1 MDIYPL
7 YNPLSQQKKKMVE
20 HHTAMKYS
28 RTQPMTE
35 HEELAFAW
43 VRLLCHTIDSA
54 AHLHKMHKQ
63 QHIWVHTTL
72 RTAISHS
79 KMRPDYTKMYVC
91 AYRRK
96 IQQQL
101 SARCYATS
109 RSTHFVRAKKK
120 KRRPQ
125 PYRTNVQ
132 IPRPADGRTEQFT
145 RNIWYTKWSTHRRQA
160 LNQLCPYNNS
170 HLQVCPWKKE
180 SSLQKSIL
188 CVHNA
193 PWMTSS

>member
-96 IQQQL
+96 DTATIISTVL
-101 SARCYATS
+101 CYIPQHAFRPS
-109 RSTHFVRAKKK
+109 KKK
-120 KRRPQ
+120 KKTSTALPHERSNPKARRRSH
-125 PYRTNVQ
+125 RT
-132 IPRPADGRTEQFT
+132 
-145 RNIWYTKWSTHRRQA
+145 
-160 LNQLCPYNNS
+160 
-170 HLQVCPWKKE
+170 
-180 SSLQKSIL
+180 
-188 CVHNA
+188 VH
-193 PWMTSS
+193 T